1 MRAQKTVNHY
11 WEALLH
17 RVGKIL
23 IGVSIFGF
31 WLSLSLAHYSI
42 TYINDEQIQ
51 ETLNFASLGSSEYYR
66 KAYPGAAITIKER
79 PFPIVPTVILLFGL
93 SLATRTRRES
103 SPYKKLWTVLKVERK
118 IELPELLRHTG
129 QSKAF
134 ILNTLPDINL
144 ERGTSFY
151 YHPDTDTVVDH
162 DSAVKWH
169 LAKKCSNCGANVDT
183 QMYILIGRETP
194 TCPYCDNKI
203 DDPDLEKHLATL

>member
-31 WLSLSLAHYSI
+31 WLSLSLTHYSI

-51 ETLNFASLGSSEYYR
+51 ETLNFASLGSLENYR
-66 KAYPGAAITIKER
+66 KAYPGATITIKDR

-93 SLATRTRRES
+93 SLTTRTRRES

-118 IELPELLRHTG
+118 IELPDYLDIPGKVRH
-129 QSKAF
+129 
-134 ILNTLPDINL
+134 L
-144 ERGTSFY
+144 Y
-151 YHPDTDTVVDH
+151 
-162 DSAVKWH
+162 
-169 LAKKCSNCGANVDT
+169 
-183 QMYILIGRETP
+183 
-194 TCPYCDNKI
+194 
-203 DDPDLEKHLATL
+203 